1 MTRPLPPRLALLV
14 AALAAGLAAA
24 PAAASTLRAAYDAA
38 GPGEGYDKLLVL
50 EPGVVY
56 TGGLHIGPILIPES
70 VSYSGEPGLDVK
82 IVGNGAVLD
91 LAGSQL
97 AISYCPNRL
106 DVEDC
111 VITGGSLRF
120 RGLDYEPDRQPQGSV
135 RQVTFYRPHDY
146 ALRLQ
151 RTGDGILLERNL
163 IVDARA
169 TGPDWVFNNGYPVE
183 WLQTGLGVALS
194 LAGSAAVQENW
205 SYRSNPHEN
214 GEALLHFGFL

>member
-1 MTRPLPPRLALLV
+1 MSRRISRRLTLLPVLL
-14 AALAAGLAAA
+14 LAAVL
-24 PAAASTLRAAYDAA
+24 PAGAGTLRAAYDAA
-38 GPGEGYDKLLVL
+38 GPGEGYDKLVLL

-56 TGGLHIGPILIPES
+56 TGGLHVGPILIPES

-82 IVGNGAVLD
+82 IVGRGAVLD

-97 AISYCPNRL
+97 DIAYCPNRL

-111 VITGGSLRF
+111 VIVNGSLRY
-120 RGLDYEPDRQPQGSV
+120 RGLDYEPDRQPRGSV

-151 RTGDGILLERNL
+151 RTGDGIVLERNL
-163 IVDARA
+163 IVDALE
-169 TGPDWVFNNGYPVE
+169 TGPDWIFNNGYPTV
-183 WLQTGLGVALS
+183 WLQTGIGVALS
-194 LAGSAAVQENW
+194 LAGSPTVHENW
-205 SYRSNPHEN
+205 SFRSNPHEN

>member
-1 MTRPLPPRLALLV
+1 MTRLLLCCLALMITT
-14 AALAAGLAAA
+14 AAAA
-24 PAAASTLRAAYDAA
+24 PAGAGTLRAAYDAA

-70 VSYSGEPGLDVK
+70 VNYSGEPGLDVK
-82 IVGNGAVLD
+82 IEGNGAVLD

-111 VITGGSLRF
+111 VIIGGSLRY
-120 RGLDYEPDRQPQGSV
+120 RGLDYEPDRQPRGSV

-151 RTGDGILLERNL
+151 RTGTGIVLERNL
-163 IVDARA
+163 IVDALA
-169 TGPDWVFNNGYPVE
+169 TGPDWIFNNGYPMD
-183 WLQTGLGVALS
+183 WLQTGIGVALS
-194 LAGSAAVQENW
+194 LAGSPTVHENW
-205 SYRSNPHEN
+205 SFRSNPHEN